1 MERCEWLR
9 CAVVMPFIQDNNTG
23 DCTVRF
29 ILSRKRVERKVLL
42 EEVNRQKKEKN
53 SKRKRKAAEP
63 DR

>member
-1 MERCEWLR
+1 
-9 CAVVMPFIQDNNTG
+9 MPFIQDNNTG